1 MSRYNKDKRGA
12 QFRHQNDGGKPKRL
26 LTKEDLATIRRL
38 NRERAKR
45 MERDIARKLGAS
57 RTPMSG
63 AGMIKGDGIIYL
75 PNDAGI
81 VVLECK
87 LSSSTSEAGEP
98 QIPFIAGWLTKLQKD
113 VAAMRSLGARFGML
127 ILKFHSYRDMYVMI
141 HIDDLSL
148 VEKSLD
154 IRVPPHTDIM
164 FYRAAHKTGRARS
177 TFDIERREIIK
188 AVHGAYHMPNG
199 IYRVFRFETI
209 VDWFVKGLT
218 NEL

>member
-45 MERDIARKLGAS
+45 MERAVARRLKAS

-127 ILKFHSYRDMYVMI
+127 ILKFHSYRDMYVMV

-164 FYRAAHKTGRARS
+164 YYRATNKTGRARS
-177 TFDIERREIIK
+177 TFNIERREIIK

-209 VDWFVKGLT
+209 VDWFVKDT
-218 NEL
+218 SE